1 MANIVSTRSL
11 REQMTGKERLEAALR
26 LDEVDRIP
34 WAPKVFIGHYRS
46 GTSSAHQSMSIAE
59 FASVL
64 HCDAIAWDSL
74 VKARSTNVTQEI
86 VRDGLVTSRITT
98 TPVGEIVSASTRSPD
113 THSSHPTEF
122 PLKSPSD
129 YEVAK
134 YIAEHTTFEPAAG
147 VHEQALASVGDRGI
161 VVTTGPG
168 TPLMTMI
175 QNTVGMPHIYFHMA
189 DHRQEFDELFEAEAA
204 NWLRHY
210 EAIAQTDAIPIA
222 DGKAVAE
229 SVAGRRL
236 SKTVINMLYAEANS
250 DQPGHLGKL
259 GRVASLIH
267 QAMDLTK
274 SDQLQAGDVEAAITL
289 LAA

>member
-1 MANIVSTRSL
+1 MANIVSAPSL
-11 REQMTGKERLEAALR
+11 RDHMTGKERLDAALR
-26 LDEVDRIP
+26 LEEVDRVP

-86 VRDGLVTSRITT
+86 VRDGLVTRRITT
-98 TPVGEIVSASTRSPD
+98 TPVGEIVSASTRSPE

-122 PLKSPSD
+122 PLKTPAD

-147 VHEQALASVGDRGI
+147 VHEQMLASVGDRGI

-175 QNTVGMPHIYFHMA
+175 QDTVGMPQIYFHLA
-189 DHRQEFDELFEAEAA
+189 DHREEFDELFEAEAA
-204 NWLRHY
+204 KWLRHY
-210 EAIAQTDAIPIA
+210 EAIAQTDAEYVCVQENTSTTLVSPA
-222 DGKAVAE
+222 LYERYCLPLKQKACEVVRRSGKHYMLHMCGRLKGLMASIRQVGAE
-229 SVAGRRL
+229 
-236 SKTVINMLYAEANS
+236 
-250 DQPGHLGKL
+250 
-259 GRVASLIH
+259 
-267 QAMDLTK
+267 
-274 SDQLQAGDVEAAITL
+274 
-289 LAA
+289 